1 MGLEGSNSQTFRK
14 SIIFSA
20 SWSLGVPS
28 VRIFSSIDSDPVPN
42 TLLSHSPCLLP
53 SHFFSFLDFTVSI
66 ILSTTLGSLNVD
78 VSPKL
83 SSSPLRIFL
92 RILLM
97 IFPDLVFGRSST
109 MKTALGAANGP
120 MDFRTC
126 RMRSFRVCSLGSV
139 PSLRATKAFTAWPV
153 NSSLIP
159 TTAASATPLC
169 SMRAASISAVDRRW
183 PETLTTSSTR
193 PRIQ

>member
-1 MGLEGSNSQTFRK
+1 MWLLLIAWYLKTRTQHHHHSS
-14 SIIFSA
+14 
-20 SWSLGVPS
+20 VPS
-28 VRIFSSIDSDPVPN
+28 YSSFVP
-42 TLLSHSPCLLP
+42 TY
-53 SHFFSFLDFTVSI
+53 FFSFFDFTESI

-83 SSSPLRIFL
+83 SSSPLRIL
-92 RILLM
+92 RRILLM
-97 IFPDLVFGRSST
+97 ILPDLVFGRSST
-109 MKTALGAANGP
+109 MNMALGAANGP
-120 MDFRTC
+120 IDFRTC
-126 RMRSFRVCSLGSV
+126 RMSSFRVLSSGSV
-139 PSLRATKAFTAWPV
+139 PSLSATKALTACPV
-153 NSSLIP
+153 SSSLMP